1 MTNPGG
7 NEPNNPPKI
16 LYVDDETLA
25 LTYFGRA
32 IGSLAPVVT
41 ATSVE
46 EGKRMLD
53 QHAATLGV
61 LVSDQRMPGELG
73 NELLRYARERYPHL
87 VRILTTAYS
96 EIEDTVEAVNQGQ
109 IHRYIK
115 KPWDITALRVELKQ
129 ALEFSDLRRERDA
142 LLREKMTVRQSQTL
156 THRIGALQTLYLA
169 VSGLSSFSAVN
180 DYLRAAAAVGLQSL
194 AQPDWAMKDYT
205 ELVGEESLRTGEFS
219 HAVRQAYVDLSS
231 RFDSKPAA
239 QALEVLA
246 EVLHGKVSPSGSDA
260 AAVVD
265 LTALTEFLEAAS
277 THKVSESHAKWLAFL
292 LWLDGKGWSL
302 TAERDGATVKLR
314 LLDNQTQ
321 LTPDQLAAW
330 MEHFQ
335 DLQAA

>member
-1 MTNPGG
+1 
-7 NEPNNPPKI
+7 
-16 LYVDDETLA
+16 
-25 LTYFGRA
+25 
-32 IGSLAPVVT
+32 
-41 ATSVE
+41 
-46 EGKRMLD
+46 
-53 QHAATLGV
+53 
-61 LVSDQRMPGELG
+61 MPGELG

-169 VSGLSSFSAVN
+169 LVGGPQGLSSFSAVN
-180 DYLRAAAAVGLQSL
+180 DYLRAAAAVGLRTL
-194 AQPDWAMKDYT
+194 EQPDWAMKDYT
-205 ELVGEESLRTGEFS
+205 ELVGEESLRAGEFS
-219 HAVRQAYVDLSS
+219 HAVRQAYQDLSS
-231 RFDSKPAA
+231 RFDSQPAA
-239 QALEVLA
+239 QALDVLA
-246 EVLHGKVSPSGSDA
+246 EVLNGKVSPPSGDA

-265 LTALTEFLEAAS
+265 LTTLTEFLEATS
-277 THKVSESHAKWLAFL
+277 THKVSAAHASWLAFL
-292 LWLDGKGWSL
+292 LWLDGKGWSIK
-302 TAERDGATVKLR
+302 AERDGATVKLR
-314 LLDNQTQ
+314 LIDNQTR

-335 DLQAA
+335 DQQAA

>member
-1 MTNPGG
+1 
-7 NEPNNPPKI
+7 
-16 LYVDDETLA
+16 
-25 LTYFGRA
+25 
-32 IGSLAPVVT
+32 
-41 ATSVE
+41 
-46 EGKRMLD
+46 
-53 QHAATLGV
+53 
-61 LVSDQRMPGELG
+61 
-73 NELLRYARERYPHL
+73 
-87 VRILTTAYS
+87 
-96 EIEDTVEAVNQGQ
+96 
-109 IHRYIK
+109 
-115 KPWDITALRVELKQ
+115 
-129 ALEFSDLRRERDA
+129 
-142 LLREKMTVRQSQTL
+142 
-156 THRIGALQTLYLA
+156 
-169 VSGLSSFSAVN
+169 
-180 DYLRAAAAVGLQSL
+180 VGLQSL

-219 HAVRQAYVDLSS
+219 HAVRQAYLDLSS

-246 EVLHGKVSPSGSDA
+246 EALDGKVSPSGHDA

-265 LTALTEFLEAAS
+265 LTTLTEFLEAAS
-277 THKVSESHAKWLAFL
+277 THKVSEAHAKWLAFL

>member
-1 MTNPGG
+1 MTNPGVI
-7 NEPNNPPKI
+7 EPKI

-46 EGKRMLD
+46 EGKRLLD
-53 QHAATLGV
+53 EHAATLGV

-169 VSGLSSFSAVN
+169 LMGPQGQSSLSAVN
-180 DYLRAAAAVGLQSL
+180 DYLRAAAAVGLQTL
-194 AQPDWAMKDYT
+194 EQPDWAIKDYT

-219 HAVRQAYVDLSS
+219 HAVRQAYQDLSS
-231 RFDSKPAA
+231 RFDSQPAA
-239 QALEVLA
+239 QALTVLA
-246 EVLHGKVSPSGSDA
+246 ELLNGKVSPAGGDA

-265 LTALTEFLEAAS
+265 LSTLTEFLEASS
-277 THKVSESHAKWLAFL
+277 THKVSDAHAKWLAFL
-292 LWLDGKGWSL
+292 LWLDGKGWSV

-335 DLQAA
+335 ESQQAA